1 MAPLNLAMVPA
12 VSAPSTRVVFRD
24 SLGERRHVP
33 DSSGADTLELL
44 SLRTELTSAPSF
56 EFALRERTGRLGSFH
71 HAYYARVRGV
81 ERLGGGAIGL
91 VSAQTPGVRL
101 SQILDDVDR
110 QHLPFDITTALA
122 LLRQLVPAVA
132 VLHESARDVA
142 HGAIGPERLVV
153 TPNARLVIVE
163 HVLGTA
169 LEQLRLS
176 HADYWRELRIP
187 VPRSAGSPCLD
198 QRADVMQ
205 IGAVALALILGR
217 LLREDE
223 YLRFGEVVASAW
235 ATSVRGGLEPLPHGL
250 RSWLMRALQLDPAT
264 SFPSALEA
272 RAELDKIIGESDDLA
287 APQALETFLAQYGAS
302 VGASTADF
310 PEETAVPVP
319 FVSAV
324 PNVSFV
330 APVVAAPSVSS
341 VVPVAS
347 VAPVPFV
354 VPVPSVVPAPFVSFV
369 APVSFASSLS
379 AFSDEDVASDAEED
393 IETATKLRQWPRLV
407 AVAAVLIAIASG
419 VALVSRRHVVH
430 AAERPVTGTLAID
443 TNPTGAAVVVDGQQ
457 RGLTPLNLTLGAG
470 AHVIEL
476 SGAGE
481 PRSIP
486 VTIVGGTQASQFVEL
501 RQGAVFGQ
509 LQVRTSPVGAR
520 ITLDGVPRGVSP
532 LTIADVAPGV
542 HAVVLESDAG
552 SAKQEVT
559 IEAGI
564 AAMLVVAL
572 GPSQTGPGSGW
583 ISIAAPVEM
592 QVNENG
598 RLLGSSATERIMVPA
613 GKHEIEVSNIP
624 LMYRSV
630 RTVQVSPGKVAP
642 IKIELP
648 QQRLA
653 LQAIP
658 WAEVWVDGEKVGETP
673 IGDLKVVV
681 GPHEVLFRH
690 PDLGEQRHAITVT
703 AAGPA
708 RLSVDLRKK

>member
-1 MAPLNLAMVPA
+1 MVPA
-12 VSAPSTRVVFRD
+12 VIAPSTRVVFRD
-24 SLGERRHVP
+24 PLGERRHVP

-81 ERLGGGAIGL
+81 ERLGGGALGL
-91 VSAQTPGVRL
+91 VSSQTPGVRL
-101 SQILDDVDR
+101 SQILEDVDR
-110 QHLPFDITTALA
+110 QHLSLDITTALA

-153 TPNARLVIVE
+153 TPNARLIIVE
-163 HVLGTA
+163 HVLGAA

-272 RAELDKIIGESDDLA
+272 RAELDKIIGESDDLT

-302 VGASTADF
+302 VGASTGDF
-310 PEETAVPVP
+310 AEETAVPA
-319 FVSAV
+319 S
-324 PNVSFV
+324 
-330 APVVAAPSVSS
+330 VVAAPSVSS
-341 VVPVAS
+341 VSS
-347 VAPVPFV
+347 VSSGPT
-354 VPVPSVVPAPFVSFV
+354 VSPGP
-369 APVSFASSLS
+369 PVSSGPTVSPGPPGEGGSLTS
-379 AFSDEDVASDAEED
+379 FPLETPLEPEED
-393 IETATKLRQWPRLV
+393 IETVTKPRRWPRLV
-407 AVAAVLIAIASG
+407 AVAAVLIALASG
-419 VALVSRRHVVH
+419 VAFASRRHVVH
-430 AAERPVTGTLAID
+430 AAERPATGTLVID
-443 TNPTGAAVVVDGQQ
+443 TNPTGAQVVVDGRQ
-457 RGLTPLNLTLGAG
+457 RGVTPLNLTLGAG

-486 VTIVGGTQASQFVEL
+486 VTIVGGTQASQYVEL

-520 ITLDGVPRGVSP
+520 ITLDGVPRGISP
-532 LTIADVAPGV
+532 LTIADLPPGV

-572 GPSQTGPGSGW
+572 SPSQTGPGSGW

-592 QVNENG
+592 QVYEGG
-598 RLLGSSATERIMVPA
+598 RLLGSSESERIMVPA
-613 GKHEIEVSNIP
+613 GKHEIEISNIP
-624 LMYRSV
+624 LVYRSI
-630 RTVQVSPGKVAP
+630 RTVQVSPGKVVP

-653 LQAIP
+653 LNAVP

-673 IGDLKVVV
+673 IGDLKVAV
-681 GPHEVLFRH
+681 GPHEVIFRH
-690 PDLGEQRHAITVT
+690 PELGEQRHAITVT
-703 AAGPA
+703 AASPA

>member
-1 MAPLNLAMVPA
+1 MAPFNLAMVPA

-24 SLGERRHVP
+24 PLGERRHVP

-81 ERLGGGAIGL
+81 ERLGGGALGL

-101 SQILDDVDR
+101 SQLLDDVDR
-110 QHLPFDITTALA
+110 QHLPLDITTALA

-153 TPNARLVIVE
+153 TPNARLIIVE

-217 LLREDE
+217 LLHEDE

-264 SFPSALEA
+264 SFPSAIEA
-272 RAELDKIIGESDDLA
+272 RAELDKIIGESDDLT

-302 VGASTADF
+302 VGASTGDL
-310 PEETAVPVP
+310 PETAVPA
-319 FVSAV
+319 S
-324 PNVSFV
+324 
-330 APVVAAPSVSS
+330 VVAAPSVSS
-341 VVPVAS
+341 VVPI
-347 VAPVPFV
+347 
-354 VPVPSVVPAPFVSFV
+354 PSVL
-369 APVSFASSLS
+369 PVSSSTSLS
-379 AFSDEDVASDAEED
+379 AFSDEDVAADAEED
-393 IETATKLRQWPRLV
+393 IETVTKPRQWPRLV
-407 AVAAVLIAIASG
+407 VVAAVLIALASG
-419 VALVSRRHVVH
+419 AAFASRRHVVQ
-430 AAERPVTGTLAID
+430 AAERPATGTLAIE
-443 TNPTGAAVVVDGQQ
+443 TNPAGAQVVVDGHQ

-486 VTIVGGTQASQFVEL
+486 VTIVGGTQASQYVEL

-520 ITLDGVPRGVSP
+520 ITLDGVPRGISP
-532 LTIADVAPGV
+532 LTIADVSPGV
-542 HAVVLESDAG
+542 HAVGLESDAG
-552 SAKQEVT
+552 SAKQDVT

-572 GPSQTGPGSGW
+572 SPSQTGPGSGW

-592 QVNENG
+592 QVYESG
-598 RLLGSSATERIMVPA
+598 RLLGSSASERIMVPA

-624 LMYRSV
+624 LMYKAV

-653 LQAIP
+653 LNAVP

-673 IGDLKVVV
+673 IGDLKVAV
-681 GPHEVLFRH
+681 GPHEVIFRH

-703 AAGPA
+703 AASPA